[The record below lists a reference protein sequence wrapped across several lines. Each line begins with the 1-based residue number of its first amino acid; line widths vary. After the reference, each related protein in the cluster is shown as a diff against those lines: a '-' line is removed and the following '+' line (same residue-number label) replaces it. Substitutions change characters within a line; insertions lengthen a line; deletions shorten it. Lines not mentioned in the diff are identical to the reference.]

1 MKTLR
6 LTKLESAAYTNG
18 ERRFWR
24 EVVPRHSQ
32 KFWLTPDTLHSSPGG
47 KAAWI
52 RDVLYWQFFH
62 PMAGKTGN
70 DKESPLTCIK
80 SLYGK
85 PGDHILLR
93 CRRDELPPVVDV
105 VKSVTVEQRGGRWG
119 WVVEV
124 GA

>member
-6 LTKLESAAYTNG
+6 LNRAESIAYANG
-18 ERRFWR
+18 ERRFWK
-24 EVVPRHSQ
+24 EVVPMHSQ

-105 VKSVTVEQRGGRWG
+105 VKSITVEQRGGRWG
-119 WVVEV
+119 WVLEV